1 MLQKLRVSRTHSV
14 EGHPYLRLLRKYL
27 EEFLPRDEGEDTLA
41 APAAGA
47 TQHIMSRACY
57 GARLSVDA
65 QCEKL

>member
-27 EEFLPRDEGEDTLA
+27 EEFLPRDEGEGASA

-47 TQHIMSRACY
+47 DSAHHASGMQ
-57 GARLSVDA
+57 
-65 QCEKL
+65 